1 MRDSCGRTIDY
12 LRLSVTDLCNYR
24 CQYCMPPEGV
34 EKRLHSDILSIKEL
48 AEIAAAA
55 VRCGVKKIRLT
66 GGEPLVR
73 RGLPDLC
80 RMLRAIPGLAELCL
94 TTNGSLLPQLARPLR
109 DAGVDR
115 LNISLDTL
123 RPDRFAAMT
132 RLGTLQDVLAGI
144 KAAEAAGFRNLK
156 FDTVLIGGFNDDEI
170 EDFVNLSREHPWEM
184 RFIELMPMGPCAG
197 WDRSRFLP
205 AETVLD
211 RMAEL
216 EPIEAQGVAHLPS
229 EPRLLRGLPPDSGDG
244 GRQAEGLPPQ
254 PGRDPPPGPP
264 RPGAGGRRPAGHPP
278 QAGAPPSHRTVQRHA
293 PKHESDRRM
302 TTMAELTHFNEQGRA
317 RMVDVTEKAVTH
329 RRAVAAGEIHMAPET
344 LQNIKDGTLKKGDVL
359 AVAQVAGIQAAK
371 HNWELIPMCHPLPL
385 TGIDITFALSDSP
398 CMVEIQ
404 AAVTCTGVTGVEMEA
419 LTAVSVAALTIYDM
433 CKAVQKDMRI
443 ENIRLLSK
451 SGGKSGD
458 YQIKE

>member
-34 EKRLHSDILSIKEL
+34 EKRLHSDILSIEEL

-184 RFIELMPMGPCAG
+184 RFIELMPMGPCAHWSG
-197 WDRSRFLP
+197 ERFLP
-205 AETVLD
+205 VSAVLERFPD
-211 RMAEL
+211 LRPLPGDGGVARRYQL
-216 EPIEAQGVAHLPS
+216 PGAQGTVGLISPLSCDFCAQCRRLRVTADGHLLPCLHGRA
-229 EPRLLRGLPPDSGDG
+229 EQNLRGLHGEALENAILAGAMAKPL
-244 GRQAEGLPPQ
+244 RHHLA
-254 PGRDPPPGPP
+254 
-264 RPGAGGRRPAGHPP
+264 AGGSNTAR
-278 QAGAPPSHRTVQRHA
+278 
-293 PKHESDRRM
+293 DM
-302 TTMAELTHFNEQGRA
+302 NE
-317 RMVDVTEKAVTH
+317 
-329 RRAVAAGEIHMAPET
+329 I
-344 LQNIKDGTLKKGDVL
+344 
-359 AVAQVAGIQAAK
+359 
-371 HNWELIPMCHPLPL
+371 
-385 TGIDITFALSDSP
+385 
-398 CMVEIQ
+398 
-404 AAVTCTGVTGVEMEA
+404 
-419 LTAVSVAALTIYDM
+419 
-433 CKAVQKDMRI
+433 
-443 ENIRLLSK
+443 
-451 SGGKSGD
+451 GG
-458 YQIKE
+458 